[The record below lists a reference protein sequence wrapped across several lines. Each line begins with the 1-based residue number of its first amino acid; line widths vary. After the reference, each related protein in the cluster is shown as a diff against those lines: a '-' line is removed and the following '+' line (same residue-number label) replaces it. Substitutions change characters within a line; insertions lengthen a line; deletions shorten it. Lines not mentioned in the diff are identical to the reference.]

1 MTHARRDVLLGA
13 LAGAGLLAASPGHA
27 QSAAAKPAKPPI
39 FAVEFTTG
47 AGWDAAKPPNEQAHF
62 ADHSANLR
70 RLRESGA
77 LLFGARY
84 SDKGL
89 IVLQAEDEATARAEI
104 ERDPSVAAGTFK
116 FALFPMHAF
125 YTGCIGTG

>member
-1 MTHARRDVLLGA
+1 MYPRRELLMAA
-13 LAGAGLLAASPGHA
+13 LAGAGLSLTAPSHA
-27 QSAAAKPAKPPI
+27 QGNPNKPAKPPV

-47 AGWDAAKPPNEQAHF
+47 PGWDAGKAPNEQRHF

-70 RLRESGA
+70 RLRDTGA

-89 IVLQAEDEATARAEI
+89 IVLEAADEAAARAEI
-104 ERDPSVAAGTFK
+104 ERDPSVAAGTFRY
-116 FALFPMHAF
+116 ALFPMHAF
-125 YTGCIGTG
+125 YPGCVGLG